1 MPEGTF
7 TYDAK
12 DQSGEWVILPVTS
25 NESIYKLQGNINL
38 KEAIVDVS
46 QISLIAEVNLKLNN
60 FLISGSS
67 LDSIRCSL
75 NGTNK
80 DDPSVFRGVKTT
92 TLVRGLEYR
101 F

>member
-1 MPEGTF
+1 M
-7 TYDAK
+7 
-12 DQSGEWVILPVTS
+12 ILPVTT
-25 NESIYKLQGNINL
+25 NEKIYKLLGNINL
-38 KEAIVDVS
+38 KDSIVDVS

-60 FLISGSS
+60 FLVSGSS

-80 DDPSVFRGVKTT
+80 DDPSVFRGVKST

>member
-7 TYDAK
+7 TYDAIA
-12 DQSGEWVILPVTS
+12 QSGEWVILAVAS
-25 NESIYKLQGNINL
+25 QEYIYKLQGTINL
-38 KEAIVDVS
+38 QEAIVDIS
-46 QISLIAEVNLKLNN
+46 QLSLIAEVNLKINN
-60 FLISGSS
+60 FLISGNT